1 MPFQDQLDEAFPA
14 ATDAN
19 VIRGVTEGIMLA
31 DKTLDNET
39 FLKSLV
45 GQDLR
50 GHIRRAGIL
59 YRLHQMVTVGDLPF
73 KSSMSKMP
81 RGNWHW
87 IELRSK
93 NFSSHICRTDGPDL
107 FPTDT
112 PTRQDDRL
120 TNQGDLF
127 RGRSEVVPIK
137 GYISWL
143 TFSVG
148 DSGAL
153 GHLCWGM
160 PNADDHVWLAR
171 TNIIRRAQ
179 ESEVIVKFEPPATSA
194 GLKFRDHVEE
204 ALKSKDEEQGDKSS
218 KH

>member
-1 MPFQDQLDEAFPA
+1 MPFQEHLDEAFPA
-14 ATDAN
+14 SSDAN
-19 VIRGVTEGIMLA
+19 VIRAVSEGILLA

-50 GHIRRAGIL
+50 GHMRRAGIL
-59 YRLHQMVTVGDLPF
+59 YRLHQMTSVGDLPF
-73 KSSMSKMP
+73 HSTMTKMP

-87 IELRSK
+87 IELKSK
-93 NFSSHICRTDGPDL
+93 NFSSHVCRSDGPDQ

-112 PTRQDDRL
+112 PTRQDDRI

-127 RGRSEVVPIK
+127 RDVSTVVPIK
-137 GYISWL
+137 GYMSWL
-143 TFSVG
+143 TFGVG

-153 GHLCWGM
+153 SHLCWGM
-160 PNADDHVWLAR
+160 PNAKEDVWLAR

-179 ESEVIVKFEPPATSA
+179 TSDVVVKFEPPSRMS
-194 GLKFRDHVEE
+194 GLKFRDHIEE
-204 ALKSKDEEQGDKSS
+204 ALRGKEDDQDETPA
-218 KH
+218 